1 MVMSKMLKLT
11 GKMVLETNAFSDWW
25 MCWFKLYLRIKLGH
39 AAIHFYAIL
48 FFCCVYFL
56 QLQR

>member
-1 MVMSKMLKLT
+1 MAMSKMLKLT

-25 MCWFKLYLRIKLGH
+25 MYSFKLYLRIKLGH
-39 AAIHFYAIL
+39 AVIDFYAIL

-56 QLQR
+56 QL